1 MAIVALNNIMFY
13 PRLSGDRYIN
23 PLTDFGFKRL
33 FGTETNK
40 NLLID
45 FLNVILPSQHRVKD
59 LTYRSTE
66 NLGNTPLDRKAVFDL
81 YCQSEKGEKFIVEM
95 QKAKHNY
102 FKDRS
107 IYYASFPIQDQAPK
121 GDWNYKLA
129 PVYTIGILD
138 FVFDE
143 DKNDD
148 AFLHIVELKDQ
159 DCKVFYE
166 KLKFIY
172 LELPKFKKTI
182 DQLND
187 HFDKWLFLLKH
198 LPDLEEPPLPL
209 QENVFMQLF
218 EVARITNFS
227 PAEREAYENSLK
239 YYRDI
244 NGVIE
249 TAREEGIQEGKAQ
262 GIQEGKAQGI
272 QEGKAQGLQEG
283 KSSLLLKLLSR
294 KLGTI
299 PDAIKVLLH
308 QLAPELLD
316 ALSESLFD
324 LDSLEDL
331 QNWLENITTTDKNNV

>member
-1 MAIVALNNIMFY
+1 MFY

-33 FGTETNK
+33 FGTEPNK

-45 FLNVILPSQHRVKD
+45 FLNVILPAQHRVKD
-59 LTYRSTE
+59 LTYRSNE

-81 YCQSEKGEKFIVEM
+81 YCESEKGEKFIVEM

-107 IYYASFPIQDQAPK
+107 IYYASFPIQDQAEK
-121 GDWNYKLA
+121 GDWNYKLD

-143 DKNDD
+143 DKDD
-148 AFLHIVELKDQ
+148 DTLLHIVELKDQ
-159 DCKVFYE
+159 DCQVFYE

-227 PAEREAYENSLK
+227 QAEREAYENSLK
-239 YYRDI
+239 YYRDM

-249 TAREEGIQEGKAQ
+249 TAREEGKAQ

-272 QEGKAQGLQEG
+272 EEGKAQGVQEG
-283 KSSLLLKLLSR
+283 KISLLLKLLSR
-294 KLGTI
+294 KLGVI
-299 PDAIKVLLH
+299 PDDTKVLLH

-316 ALSESLFD
+316 ILSEALFD
-324 LDSLEDL
+324 LDSLEAL
-331 QNWLENITTTDKNNV
+331 HNWLENISDQKSVR

>member
-1 MAIVALNNIMFY
+1 
-13 PRLSGDRYIN
+13 
-23 PLTDFGFKRL
+23 
-33 FGTETNK
+33 
-40 NLLID
+40 
-45 FLNVILPSQHRVKD
+45 
-59 LTYRSTE
+59 
-66 NLGNTPLDRKAVFDL
+66 
-81 YCQSEKGEKFIVEM
+81 M

-121 GDWNYKLA
+121 GDWNYKLT

-159 DCKVFYE
+159 DCQVFYE

-182 DQLND
+182 NELND

-198 LPDLEEPPLPL
+198 LPELEEPPLPL

-227 PAEREAYENSLK
+227 PIEREAYENSLK
-239 YYRDI
+239 YYRDM

-249 TAREEGIQEGKAQ
+249 TAREEGVR
-262 GIQEGKAQGI
+262 
-272 QEGKAQGLQEG
+272 
-283 KSSLLLKLLSR
+283 SLLLKLISR
-294 KLGTI
+294 KLGSM
-299 PDAIKVLLH
+299 PDQIKVLL
-308 QLAPELLD
+308 QGLAPEQLD
-316 ALSESLFD
+316 SLSEALFD
-324 LDSLEDL
+324 LESLEDL
-331 QNWLENITTTDKNNV
+331 HNWLENINV

>member
-1 MAIVALNNIMFY
+1 MALVALSNTMFY
-13 PRLSGDRYIN
+13 PHLSGDRYIN

-33 FGTETNK
+33 FGTEPNK

-59 LTYRSTE
+59 LTYRSNE

-107 IYYASFPIQDQAPK
+107 IYYASFPIQDQAEK
-121 GDWNYKLA
+121 GDWNYKLD

-143 DKNDD
+143 DKNDENL
-148 AFLHIVELKDQ
+148 LHIVELKDQ
-159 DCKVFYE
+159 NCKVFYE

-172 LELPKFKKTI
+172 LELPKFKKTV
-182 DQLND
+182 DQLDD

-227 PAEREAYENSLK
+227 PSEREAYENSLK
-239 YYRDI
+239 YYRDM

-249 TAREEGIQEGKAQ
+249 TAREEGKAQ

-272 QEGKAQGLQEG
+272 QEGKAQGIQDG
-283 KSSLLLKLLSR
+283 KRSLLLKQLSR

-308 QLAPELLD
+308 ELAPELLD
-316 ALSESLFD
+316 VLSEALFD
-324 LDSLEDL
+324 LESLEDL
-331 QNWLENITTTDKNNV
+331 HNWLENING

>member
-1 MAIVALNNIMFY
+1 MSLGALSRNMFY

-33 FGTETNK
+33 FGTEPNK

-45 FLNVILPSQHRVKD
+45 FLNVILPTQHRVKD

-107 IYYASFPIQDQAPK
+107 IYYASFPIQDQAEK
-121 GDWNYKLA
+121 GDWNYKLD

-148 AFLHIVELKDQ
+148 TLLHIVELKDQ
-159 DCKVFYE
+159 NCKVFYE

-227 PAEREAYENSLK
+227 PDEREAYENSLK
-239 YYRDI
+239 YYRDM

-249 TAREEGIQEGKAQ
+249 TAREEGKVQ

-272 QEGKAQGLQEG
+272 QEGKAQGVQEG
-283 KSSLLLKLLSR
+283 KSSLLLKLLSL

-299 PDAIKVLLH
+299 SDEIKVLLH
-308 QLAPELLD
+308 ELSPERLD
-316 ALSESLFD
+316 ILSEALFD
-324 LDSLEDL
+324 LESLADL
-331 QNWLENITTTDKNNV
+331 HNWLENIND

>member
-1 MAIVALNNIMFY
+1 MFY

-33 FGTETNK
+33 FGTEPNK

-45 FLNVILPSQHRVKD
+45 FLNVILPPQHRVKD

-107 IYYASFPIQDQAPK
+107 IYYASFPIQDQAEK
-121 GDWNYKLA
+121 GDWNYKLD

-143 DKNDD
+143 DKNDENL
-148 AFLHIVELKDQ
+148 LHIVELKDQ
-159 DCKVFYE
+159 NCKVFYE

-227 PAEREAYENSLK
+227 PDEREAYENSLK
-239 YYRDI
+239 YYRDM

-249 TAREEGIQEGKAQ
+249 TAREEGKVQ

-272 QEGKAQGLQEG
+272 QEGKAQGVQEG

-299 PDAIKVLLH
+299 SDEIKVLLH
-308 QLAPELLD
+308 ELSPERLD
-316 ALSESLFD
+316 VLSEALFELESLAD
-324 LDSLEDL
+324 LH
-331 QNWLENITTTDKNNV
+331 NWLENIND

>member
-1 MAIVALNNIMFY
+1 MFY

-33 FGTETNK
+33 FGTEPNK

-45 FLNVILPSQHRVKD
+45 FLNVILPPQHRVKD

-66 NLGNTPLDRKAVFDL
+66 NLGNSHLDRKAIFDL
-81 YCQSEKGEKFIVEM
+81 YCQSEKGERFIVEM

-107 IYYASFPIQDQAPK
+107 IYYASFPIQDQAEK
-121 GDWNYKLA
+121 GNWNYKLE

-138 FVFDE
+138 FVFNE

-172 LELPKFKKTI
+172 LELPKFKKNI

-198 LPDLEEPPLPL
+198 LPDLEEPPLVL

-218 EVARITNFS
+218 EVARITSFS
-227 PAEREAYENSLK
+227 QEEREAYENSLK
-239 YYRDI
+239 YYRDMK
-244 NGVIE
+244 GVIE
-249 TAREEGIQEGKAQ
+249 TAREEGREEGMR
-262 GIQEGKAQGI
+262 
-272 QEGKAQGLQEG
+272 
-283 KSSLLLKLLSR
+283 SLLLKQLSR

-299 PDAIKVLLH
+299 PDEIKVLLD
-308 QLAPELLD
+308 QLVPELLD
-316 ALSESLFD
+316 TLSEDLFD
-324 LDSLEDL
+324 LEGLEDL
-331 QNWLENITTTDKNNV
+331 HNWLKNIHGR

>member
-1 MAIVALNNIMFY
+1 MFY
-13 PRLSGDRYIN
+13 SRLSGDRYIN
-23 PLTDFGFKRL
+23 PFTGFGFKRL
-33 FGTETNK
+33 FGTEANK

-66 NLGNTPLDRKAVFDL
+66 NLVLDLDI

-102 FKDRS
+102 FKYRN
-107 IYYASFPIQDQAPK
+107 IYYSSFPIQEQAER
-121 GDWNYKLA
+121 GNWNDKHT
-129 PVYTIGILD
+129 PVYMIGILD
-138 FVFDE
+138 FVFNE

-148 AFLHIVELKDQ
+148 NFFHIVEHEQ
-159 DCKVFYE
+159 DCQENF
-166 KLKFIY
+166 KFIY

-182 DQLND
+182 DQLDN

-198 LPDLEEPPLPL
+198 LPDVEEPPLPL

-239 YYRDI
+239 YYRDM

-262 GIQEGKAQGI
+262 GIQEGKAQGV
-272 QEGKAQGLQEG
+272 QEG
-283 KSSLLLKLLSR
+283 KSLLLLKLLSR

-299 PDAIKVLLH
+299 PDEITFLLH
-308 QLAPELLD
+308 QLAPEQLD
-316 ALSESLFD
+316 TLSEALFD
-324 LDSLEDL
+324 LESLEDL
-331 QNWLENITTTDKNNV
+331 HNWLENISG

>member
-1 MAIVALNNIMFY
+1 MFY

-33 FGTETNK
+33 FGTEPNK

-45 FLNVILPSQHRVKD
+45 FLNVILPTQHRVKD

-66 NLGNTPLDRKAVFDL
+66 NFGNTPLDRKAVFDL

-107 IYYASFPIQDQAPK
+107 IYYASFPIQDQSPK

-198 LPDLEEPPLPL
+198 LPELEEPPLPL

-239 YYRDI
+239 YYRDM

-249 TAREEGIQEGKAQ
+249 TAREEGKAQ
-262 GIQEGKAQGI
+262 GV
-272 QEGKAQGLQEG
+272 QEG
-283 KSSLLLKLLSR
+283 KSSLQLKLLAR

-299 PDAIKVLLH
+299 PDEIKVPLH
-308 QLAPELLD
+308 ELAPERLD
-316 ALSESLFD
+316 VLSEALFD
-324 LDSLEDL
+324 LENLEDL
-331 QNWLENITTTDKNNV
+331 HNWLKNINDWQ

>member
-1 MAIVALNNIMFY
+1 MIM
-13 PRLSGDRYIN
+13 PNSLSRTLRGDRYIN
-23 PLTDFGFKRL
+23 PLTDFGFKRI
-33 FGTETNK
+33 FGTEPNK

-45 FLNVILPSQHRVKD
+45 FLNVILPHQHQVKE

-66 NLGNTPLDRKAVFDL
+66 NLGNTQLDRKAVFDL
-81 YCQSEKGEKFIVEM
+81 YCESEKGEKFIVEM

-107 IYYASFPIQDQAPK
+107 IYYASFPIQEQAEK
-121 GDWNYKLA
+121 GTWNYKLA
-129 PVYTIGILD
+129 PVYMIGILD

-148 AFLHIVELKDQ
+148 TFLHTVELKDQ
-159 DCKVFYE
+159 NCKVFYE

-172 LELPKFKKTI
+172 LELPKFQKSI

-198 LPDLEEPPLPL
+198 LPDLEDPPLPL
-209 QENVFMQLF
+209 QENLFMQLF
-218 EVARITNFS
+218 EIAKIASFS
-227 PAEREAYENSLK
+227 QEERAAYENSLK
-239 YYRDI
+239 YYRDM

-262 GIQEGKAQGI
+262 GIQEGKAQGV
-272 QEGKAQGLQEG
+272 QEGKR
-283 KSSLLLKLLSR
+283 SLLLKLLSR

-299 PDAIKVLLH
+299 PDEIKVRLD

-316 ALSESLFD
+316 LLTEALFD
-324 LDSLEDL
+324 LESLEDVH
-331 QNWLENITTTDKNNV
+331 NWLTNIN